1 MRYYSVQMEHQ
12 CIESKPDPVQIASM
26 TRPLP
31 DHALRGRQ
39 HQHTSLQTPSAR
51 ILIKENKFDKVLLY
65 IYNMIIDSIRLTR
78 HTHSPIARLLTLVTG
93 LSTWSLASCMPPHTT
108 RC

>member
-1 MRYYSVQMEHQ
+1 MRYSVQMEHQ

-26 TRPLP
+26 TGPLP

-51 ILIKENKFDKVLLY
+51 ILIKGNKFDKVLLY

-78 HTHSPIARLLTLVTG
+78 HLIARLLTLVAG
-93 LSTWSLASCMPPHTT
+93 LSTWSPASCMPPHTT